1 MTHTMEATVNT
12 REELKDILESAE
24 TIAVVGCSD
33 RPDRTSYAIARY
45 LESVGY
51 RVIPVNPNHSECAGN
66 QCYPDL
72 LSIPDDTRIDIV
84 DIFRNPRY
92 TAEMVEIAV
101 ERSERTG
108 ERPVI
113 WTQIGV
119 SSREAEQIAR
129 EAGLPYVKNRC
140 TMVEH
145 SRLR

>member
-1 MTHTMEATVNT
+1 MEATVNT
-12 REELKDILESAE
+12 QEELQSILESAE

-33 RPDRTSYAIARY
+33 RPDRTSYAISRY

-51 RVIPVNPNHSECAGN
+51 HVIPVNPNYSTCAGN
-66 QCYPDL
+66 ECYPDL
-72 LSIPDDTRIDIV
+72 LSIPEDVRIDIV

-92 TAEMVEIAV
+92 TADMVRIAI
-101 ERSERTG
+101 ERAEKTG
-108 ERPVI
+108 EEPVI

-119 SSREAEQIAR
+119 SSKEAEHLAI

-145 SRLR
+145 SRLQ